1 MKNENSNPS
10 VVGMSNADEHDLFHL
25 FKTAECIKVTSVI
38 PIKEELTSLEL
49 AVYNFL
55 LNLNKD
61 FQGLNQEF
69 SLKFLKSKFD
79 VKYSEDDLVDAFRN
93 LDKKYYTECAF
104 GDKGTCVWVKLL

>member
-1 MKNENSNPS
+1 MKSENSKTS
-10 VVGMSNADEHDLFHL
+10 GVGMSNADEHDLFHL
-25 FKTAECIKVTSVI
+25 FKTAKCIKVTSVI
-38 PIKEELTSLEL
+38 PMKEELTALEL

-55 LNLNKD
+55 LNLNRD
-61 FQGLNQEF
+61 FQDQNEKF

-79 VKYSEDDLVDAFRN
+79 DKYSEDDLVDAFRN

>member
-1 MKNENSNPS
+1 MKNENSKTS
-10 VVGMSNADEHDLFHL
+10 VTGMSNADEHDLFHL

-38 PIKEELTSLEL
+38 PIKEQLTPLEL

-55 LNLNKD
+55 LNLNRD
-61 FQGLNQEF
+61 FQGLNQGF
-69 SLKFLKSKFD
+69 SLEFLKSKLE

-104 GDKGTCVWVKLL
+104 GDRGTCVWVKIL